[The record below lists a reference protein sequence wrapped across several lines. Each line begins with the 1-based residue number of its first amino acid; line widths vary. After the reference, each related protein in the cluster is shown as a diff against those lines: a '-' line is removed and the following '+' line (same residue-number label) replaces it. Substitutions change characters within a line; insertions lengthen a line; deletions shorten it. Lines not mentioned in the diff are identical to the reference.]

1 MIFDVS
7 TTRAIFVSSVENPNY
22 STRKPMTGERTYST
36 REVAQMWNVS
46 ESTVKRWADTAG
58 LDCYRTPGGH
68 RKFRLEDLCSFQ
80 EKRAFEATGLLTT
93 EEWEDPNLEIWL
105 NTKNF
110 IKVRELILYLGSQ
123 NQRVKVKSLLER
135 LYLRGMRLEQIYDQ
149 ILLPINESALDEV
162 SPGQAL
168 LLNNSLDEA
177 IARLS
182 PKMIKRRRNGK
193 TALCAA
199 PVPDTR
205 MGVNVISI
213 LLEVEGWDS
222 MNLGDNVSLD
232 IMSQMVESEPINL
245 VCIFLSGNQS
255 QELGNCKSLNKIT
268 RSYRI
273 PVVLT
278 SPGPAP
284 PACEDLDY
292 AEKFVDLTSFR
303 TYIAR
308 LTG

>member
-1 MIFDVS
+1 M
-7 TTRAIFVSSVENPNY
+7 N
-22 STRKPMTGERTYST
+22 GERTYST

-93 EEWEDPNLEIWL
+93 EEWEDPNLEVWL

-110 IKVRELILYLGSQ
+110 TKVRELILYLGSQ
-123 NQRVKVKSLLER
+123 NQRSKVKSLLER
-135 LYLRGMRLEQIYDQ
+135 LYLRGMRLEEIYDQ
-149 ILLPINESALDEV
+149 IFVPLRQSVLDEV
-162 SPGQAL
+162 NPGHAL
-168 LLNNSLDEA
+168 LLGNNLEEA

-182 PKMIKRRRNGK
+182 PRMIKRRRNGK

-199 PVPDTR
+199 PVPDGR
-205 MGVNVISI
+205 MGVSVMSI
-213 LLEVEGWDS
+213 LLDVEGWDS
-222 MNLGDNVSLD
+222 MNLGENVSFE
-232 IMSQMVESEPINL
+232 IMSQMVETEPINL
-245 VCIFLSGNQS
+245 VCIYFPGHQT
-255 QELGNCKSLNKIT
+255 QVQGDCKSLNKIT

-273 PVVLT
+273 PLVLAC
-278 SPGPAP
+278 SDSEL

-292 AEKFVDLTSFR
+292 EERFTDLRSFR
-303 TYIAR
+303 TYLAK
-308 LTG
+308 LAG

>member
-1 MIFDVS
+1 M
-7 TTRAIFVSSVENPNY
+7 
-22 STRKPMTGERTYST
+22 PMTGERTYST

-93 EEWEDPNLEIWL
+93 DEWEDPNLEVWL

-110 IKVRELILYLGSQ
+110 TKVRELILYFGSQ
-123 NQRVKVKSLLER
+123 NQRVKVKSILER
-135 LYLRGMRLEQIYDQ
+135 LYLRGMRLEEIHDQ
-149 ILLPINESALDEV
+149 VLLPLSSSVSDTVSA
-162 SPGQAL
+162 GQAL
-168 LLNNSLDEA
+168 LLNNSLEEA
-177 IARLS
+177 VARLS

-199 PVPDTR
+199 PASDGRLPVS
-205 MGVNVISI
+205 VLAV

-222 MNLGDNVSLD
+222 MNLGENVSFD
-232 IMSQMVESEPINL
+232 VMSEMVETEPINL
-245 VCIFLSGNQS
+245 VCIYLSGNQS
-255 QELGNCKSLNKIT
+255 ALPGGCQSLNRIT

-273 PVVLT
+273 PVVL
-278 SPGPAP
+278 SCPNP
-284 PACEDLDY
+284 EDLSC
-292 AEKFVDLTSFR
+292 EELHVDERFANLCSFR
-303 TYIAR
+303 SYLR
-308 LTG
+308 KLNS